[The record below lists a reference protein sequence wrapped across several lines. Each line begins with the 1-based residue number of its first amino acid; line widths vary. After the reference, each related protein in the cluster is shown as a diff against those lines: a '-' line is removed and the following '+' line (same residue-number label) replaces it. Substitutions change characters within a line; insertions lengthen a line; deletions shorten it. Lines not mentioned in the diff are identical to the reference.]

1 MAKILIA
8 FFWICLQVVYADEL
22 PECKSETD
30 KQRGCVLHHN
40 ILELGFIPGRKEP
53 GLKEYRYQTPYKD
66 SLIHGVEKGYY
77 DNGSLKKETPYKN
90 GKKEGIQKE
99 YDQKGILTQ
108 ETSYKNDKIHGIS
121 TRYNYEGKIYSQ
133 TPYKKGEIDGVFK
146 RYNDKGIVVEE
157 TTYKNGKK
165 EGVSRDY
172 DYENGKI
179 LRTERLYKDDKEV
192 STKEYGKNGKLIRE
206 ILYNDDYKSP
216 FLVQREYRTDGSLR
230 RKFLHFDYNQA
241 QTIIGHTEMFYDTN
255 NKALAII
262 SYGGIGC
269 IGDNCTIEVKK
280 CADDKP
286 LKEVDMKDT
295 KVDFYTQAL
304 DYIESI
310 AFQSCGE

>member
-1 MAKILIA
+1 MILCVLPFMLMAEELSDEPMEGDFFIEWDLSECTSEQDKI
-8 FFWICLQVVYADEL
+8 E
-22 PECKSETD
+22 
-30 KQRGCVLHHN
+30 GCVKRSYHEN
-40 ILELGFIPGRKEP
+40 
-53 GLKEYRYQTPYKD
+53 
-66 SLIHGVEKGYY
+66 EKPWY
-77 DNGSLKKETPYKN
+77 ETLY
-90 GKKEGIQKE
+90 
-99 YDQKGILTQ
+99 T
-108 ETSYKNDKIHGIS
+108 
-121 TRYNYEGKIYSQ
+121 
-133 TPYKKGEIDGVFK
+133 
-146 RYNDKGIVVEE
+146 
-157 TTYKNGKK
+157 NGKK

-262 SYGGIGC
+262 SYGGTSC

-286 LKEVDMKDT
+286 LKEVDMKDM

>member
-8 FFWICLQVVYADEL
+8 FFWICLQVVYAEEL

-77 DNGSLKKETPYKN
+77 DNGSLKKET
-90 GKKEGIQKE
+90 
-99 YDQKGILTQ
+99 
-108 ETSYKNDKIHGIS
+108 S
-121 TRYNYEGKIYSQ
+121 
-133 TPYKKGEIDGVFK
+133 
-146 RYNDKGIVVEE
+146 
-157 TTYKNGKK
+157 YKNGKK

-179 LRTERLYKDDKEV
+179 LRAERLYKDDKEV
-192 STKEYGKNGKLIRE
+192 SIKEYGKNGKLIRE

-262 SYGGIGC
+262 SYGGTSC

-286 LKEVDMKDT
+286 LKEVDMKDM